1 MCDETPRLVSE
12 AFVKRFRSA
21 VVLAVALAATLVT
34 LPARSMAGG
43 TVDRAV
49 AAARDASAN
58 SASASS
64 PAGGGGA
71 LPVGRAWT
79 VTLLTGDVVGVRTV
93 SGRPPLVTVRPGP
106 GRRDVIFSTYVD
118 TRGHIRVLPQDVAPL
133 VGSVLDPT
141 LFDVTALIKNGD
153 DDAHRS
159 SVPLI
164 VQGEAGASGTAA
176 SGALTASLRQEV
188 ILSGI
193 NAVAAR
199 EPKAAA
205 TRLGRALVTMAA
217 AVARAGRA
225 TARATGR
232 IRYIWLDRTVRVS
245 GGVLA
250 AAAAARAARLDHNL
264 AQIGAPAAW
273 RAGDT
278 GRGVRVAVL
287 DTGVD
292 ATHPDLRGQIATE
305 RNFSGSPGVV
315 DRFGHGTFVAAQI
328 AGTGRAARGER
339 RGVAFGARLVIGKV
353 LGDDGSGLES
363 SVIAGM
369 QWAATRARV
378 ISMSLGGLPSDGTDP
393 LSQAVNRLTTADH
406 VLFVI
411 AAGNFGPADETISSP
426 GAASDALTV
435 GAVDGRDRL
444 AIFSSR
450 GPRLGDYAIK
460 PEIVAPGVD
469 IVGARAAGTTIG
481 TPLDARYTTASGTSM
496 ATPQVAGAAAIL
508 AALHPR
514 WSPARLAADL
524 VSTAHPATGGDIYEL
539 GGGRLDIAAEV
550 TDTLTADQAVAD
562 LGRLPAASATRTGHR
577 LSWTNTG
584 RRGTTVK
591 LSAYLTNHAGQPAPA
606 GALGLSAGQLR
617 IPAGGSAAVTLS
629 VHPRLLAR
637 HPGLYE
643 GKVVARYGAT
653 IIRTPISLYVP
664 SPTHTLTLRA
674 TALPGTGPGGLAAG
688 ASVLDIT
695 DPDLFLAS
703 ATFGSDG
710 TATLQVP
717 DGHYWV
723 IGEVDDLTNPQLP
736 RSAVVGQPDVSVER
750 NTTVTLDGATAVPVT
765 ASVTGHPTQVAS
777 ESVHLERGFDG
788 QVASADLYF
797 FGPATTSPVLYAQP
811 TGTART
817 GSFHAYSAFRLIS
830 PPASAASYVY
840 DLYHLLGT
848 RIPTSATYQITPARQ
863 ARLAR
868 VDQRFYAL
876 DGDTTPVSDNRYG
889 LTAAGFLAIENSA
902 ASIPGGSTR
911 TDYLS
916 TESGIGWD
924 DEVAPPITLAGQKT
938 STTWVIEVPAFTRYR
953 PGSRQTADWARQ
965 PFRPGPYSA
974 SQPSVSLCAPQPTTR
989 SRGDIHVELVDL
1001 QDLPDGF
1008 DCLGGPSGDPQWLA
1022 ATSRVMRLYRDGR
1035 LIGAHRTSVAD
1046 FIVPRA
1052 AATYRLTYHDTT
1064 SSALPVSTRTDTA
1077 WTFRSAAPAGLGA
1090 VRIPLLLV
1098 GYQLPLGLDDHA
1110 DGRTAVLTAARI
1122 AGTPRARVS
1131 SLRMWTSTDN
1141 GRSWQKAPVRALG
1154 AGRYTAMLPP
1164 AAAGQAVSLRVRATD
1179 TGGSQI
1185 DQTIMTAY
1193 HG

>member
-1 MCDETPRLVSE
+1 M
-12 AFVKRFRSA
+12 
-21 VVLAVALAATLVT
+21 ALAATLVA

-43 TVDRAV
+43 AVDGAV
-49 AAARDASAN
+49 AAPRDASASSASAS

-64 PAGGGGA
+64 PSERAAA
-71 LPVGRAWT
+71 LPAGHAWT
-79 VTLLTGDVVGVRTV
+79 VTLVTGDVVGVRTV
-93 SGRPPLVTVRPGP
+93 SGRPPLVSVRPGP
-106 GRRDVIFSTYVD
+106 GRRGVIFSTFVD
-118 TRGHIRVLPQDVAPL
+118 TRGHVRVLPQDVAPL

-176 SGALTASLRQEV
+176 SGALSASLRHGV
-188 ILSGI
+188 ILSSI
-193 NAVAAR
+193 DAVAVR

-205 TRLGRALVTMAA
+205 ARVGRALAVMASAVARPGRA
-217 AVARAGRA
+217 AARAGR
-225 TARATGR
+225 
-232 IRYIWLDRTVRVS
+232 IRYVWLDRTARVS
-245 GGVLA
+245 GGALA
-250 AAAAARAARLDHNL
+250 AAAAARTATLDHNL
-264 AQIGAPAAW
+264 VQIGAPAAW

-278 GRGVRVAVL
+278 GRGVKVAVL

-292 ATHPDLRGQIATE
+292 ATHPDLRGQIVAE
-305 RNFSGSPGVV
+305 RNFSGSPGVA

-328 AGTGRAARGER
+328 AGTGRAAGGGR

-353 LGDDGSGLES
+353 LGDDGTGLDS

-393 LSQAVNRLTTADH
+393 VSQAVNRLTTADH
-406 VLFVI
+406 VLFVV
-411 AAGNFGPADETISSP
+411 AAGNFGPADETVSSP
-426 GAASDALTV
+426 AAASDALAV

-450 GPRLGDYAIK
+450 GPRLGNYAIK

-469 IVGARAAGTTIG
+469 IVGARAAGTTMG
-481 TPLDARYTTASGTSM
+481 SPLDARYVIDSGTSM

-524 VSTAHPATGGDIYEL
+524 VCTAHPATGGDIYEL

-550 TDTLTADQAVAD
+550 TASLTADQAVTGFGAVPD
-562 LGRLPAASATRTGHR
+562 GLTRPVTR
-577 LSWTNTG
+577 KLSWTNIG
-584 RRGTTVK
+584 RHTTTVR
-591 LSAYLTNHAGQPAPA
+591 LSAYLTTHAGQRAPA
-606 GALGLSAGQLR
+606 GALRLGHR
-617 IPAGGSAAVTLS
+617 RVHIPARRSATVSLS
-629 VHPRLLAR
+629 VSPRLLAS

-643 GKVVARYGAT
+643 GEVVARDGAT
-653 IIRTPISLYVP
+653 IIRTPVSLYLP
-664 SPTHTLTLRA
+664 PPTHTLTLRA
-674 TALPGTGPGGLAAG
+674 TALPGTGPGGLAAS
-688 ASVLDIT
+688 ADVLDIT
-695 DPDLFLAS
+695 DPDLFQAA
-703 ATFGSDG
+703 ATFGTDG

-717 DGHYWV
+717 DGRYWV
-723 IGEVDDLTNPQLP
+723 IGAVDDLTNPQLE
-736 RSAVVGQPDVSVER
+736 RSAMVGQPEVTVDH
-750 NTTVTLDGATAVPVT
+750 NTTVTLDGAAAVPVT
-765 ASVTGHPTQVAS
+765 ASVTGHRTQVAA
-777 ESVHLERGFDG
+777 ESVHLERSFDG
-788 QVASADLYF
+788 QVAAADLYF

-811 TGTART
+811 TGTAHT
-817 GSFHAYSAFRLIS
+817 GSFRAYSAFRLIS
-830 PPASAASYVY
+830 PAASAASYVY

-848 RIPTSATYQITPARQ
+848 RIPASAAYQITPARQ

-876 DGDTTPVSDNRYG
+876 DGDTAPIDESRYG
-889 LTAAGFLAIENSA
+889 LTATGFLAIQNSA
-902 ASIPGGSTR
+902 SVPGGSTR

-916 TESGIGWD
+916 TQSGIAWD
-924 DEVAPPITLAGQKT
+924 DEVAPPITLAGQT
-938 STTWVIEVPAFTRYR
+938 RSGPWVIEVPGFTRYR

-965 PFRPGPYSA
+965 PFRPGPYSG
-974 SQPSVSLCAPQPTTR
+974 QPSVSLCAPQATTR

-1008 DCLGGPSGDPQWLA
+1008 DCLGGLGGDSRWLA
-1022 ATSRVMRLYRDGR
+1022 ATSRIMRLYRDGH
-1035 LIGAHRTSVAD
+1035 LIGARRTSVAD
-1046 FIVPRA
+1046 FTVPPA

-1064 SSALPVSTRTDTA
+1064 SSVLPVSTRTDTT
-1077 WTFRSAAPAGLGA
+1077 WTFRSAALAGLGA

-1098 GYQLPLGLDDHA
+1098 GYELPLGLDDHA
-1110 DGRTAVLTAARI
+1110 VGRAAVLTVAPI
-1122 AGTPRARVS
+1122 AGAPRARVS

-1141 GRSWQKAPVRALG
+1141 GRTWQKAPVRALG
-1154 AGRYTAMLPP
+1154 AGRYTAILPP

-1179 TGGSQI
+1179 TGGSEI